1 MKSIKTRLSIWLMA
15 GVTIIVA
22 ATGLISYSQN
32 RHQDEED
39 YLAQRS
45 SLKERLS
52 LSLPHGVWQMD
63 DSYTRLTL
71 DAELGWSSVEAIR
84 ITGDAGLNIGRAR
97 SDNGSLRDMAP
108 SETPKG
114 DDQLQIPI
122 VYQGREKLGTATVYL
137 SKAQLEHRQLVHLL
151 EILLEIVVL
160 DVLIFIAMTF
170 NLNRFVFVPLK
181 QLQDALNQA
190 ASSDD
195 AKSSRISQLTDDE
208 FGAVARSFNRIVDR
222 ISADLAMRTS
232 AEAQARQ
239 EKDNAEEALRQ
250 LVQTQ
255 QTLLETER
263 LASLGGLVAG
273 VAHEI
278 NTPVGITLTTAS
290 HLATATQHIHDKL
303 DEGAVKKSDFQS
315 YLDTAHECCELILS
329 NAERAANLI
338 HSFKQV
344 AVDQTSEMRR
354 DFQLNDY
361 LNEIITSLR
370 PRFKRAQTDIQVNCE
385 NDMLLDSYPG
395 ALSQVVTNLV
405 VNALVHGFD
414 EKPGG
419 AIRIEAAR
427 VAGNQVGLTIHDNG
441 KGIPPEY
448 LGRIFDPFFT
458 TKRGSG
464 GSGLGLHIVYN
475 IVRQRLGGTIDVAS
489 EPGKGTTFTILMP
502 CIAPERQHK
511 ENVK

>member
-208 FGAVARSFNRIVDR
+208 FGAV
-222 ISADLAMRTS
+222 
-232 AEAQARQ
+232 
-239 EKDNAEEALRQ
+239 
-250 LVQTQ
+250 
-255 QTLLETER
+255 
-263 LASLGGLVAG
+263 G
-273 VAHEI
+273 
-278 NTPVGITLTTAS
+278 
-290 HLATATQHIHDKL
+290 
-303 DEGAVKKSDFQS
+303 
-315 YLDTAHECCELILS
+315 
-329 NAERAANLI
+329 
-338 HSFKQV
+338 
-344 AVDQTSEMRR
+344 
-354 DFQLNDY
+354 
-361 LNEIITSLR
+361 
-370 PRFKRAQTDIQVNCE
+370 
-385 NDMLLDSYPG
+385 
-395 ALSQVVTNLV
+395 
-405 VNALVHGFD
+405 
-414 EKPGG
+414 
-419 AIRIEAAR
+419 
-427 VAGNQVGLTIHDNG
+427 
-441 KGIPPEY
+441 
-448 LGRIFDPFFT
+448 
-458 TKRGSG
+458 
-464 GSGLGLHIVYN
+464 
-475 IVRQRLGGTIDVAS
+475 QRLGQQRRVEGGDHHEGVVRHQHDERQDDREARALADQFG
-489 EPGKGTTFTILMP
+489 EFR
-502 CIAPERQHK
+502 IAPDLRLYALLRHESSSILQ
-511 ENVK
+511 